1 MKNTTLLVFLL
12 ISSTLLGA
20 EFKVGVGRK
29 VITPQTPMWLSGYA
43 SRTKPATEVLQDL
56 WVKAIVFEENPE
68 SRVIIVTTDLLGLS
82 HGVSEAVAQ
91 RIIKKYGI
99 TRSQLLLNSSH
110 THSGPVVWPG
120 LSVIFNLSSEDQ
132 ALVAR
137 YSQKLTDDIV
147 NAVDMA
153 MSSRVPMNISY
164 GNGSVGFAMNR
175 RQPTSKGVINGLN
188 PDGPVDHDVP
198 VIKVSTPDNK
208 LKAVLFAYACHN
220 TTSNTYLINGDYAG
234 FAQIELEKSNPG
246 VTAMFIMGCGADQNP
261 QPRGTLELAEKYGKE
276 LAGAVQTV
284 LAGELHMVRSPIR
297 TDYSIIDLEF
307 LPFDPSVYEKEIMN
321 SDKYIQ
327 RRAQLMLEA
336 YNKGWNISRF
346 PYPIQAVRFGKDLTI
361 LALSGEVVVDYAL
374 WAKKNYAGE
383 NLLVAGYSNEVQ
395 CYIPTQKIL
404 EEGGYEPE
412 SSMIYYGL
420 PGPFAA
426 NVQEKINKSISRVM
440 KNTGAR
446 PSKK

>member
-1 MKNTTLLVFLL
+1 MKKTTLLVFLL
-12 ISSTLLGA
+12 ISSTLFGA
-20 EFKVGVGRK
+20 EFKVGIGRK

-43 SRTKPATEVLQDL
+43 SRIKPATEVLHDL
-56 WVKAIVFEENPE
+56 WAKAIVFEENPE

-99 TRSQLLLNSSH
+99 ARSQLLLNSSH
-110 THSGPVVWPG
+110 THSGPVVWPA

-132 ALVAR
+132 AIVAR
-137 YSQKLTDDIV
+137 YSQKLTDSIIS
-147 NAVDMA
+147 AVDMA
-153 MSSRVPMNISY
+153 MNNIVPVKISY
-164 GNGSVGFAMNR
+164 GKGSVGFAMNR
-175 RQPTSKGVINGLN
+175 RQPTSNGVINGLN

-198 VIKVSTPDNK
+198 VLKITTPDNK
-208 LKAVLFAYACHN
+208 LQAVLFAYACHN

-261 QPRGTLELAEKYGKE
+261 QPRGTLELAEKYGNE
-276 LAGAVQTV
+276 LAGAVQKV
-284 LAGELHMVRSPIR
+284 LEGELQLVRAPIR
-297 TDYSIIDLEF
+297 TDYLITDLEF
-307 LPFDPSVYEKEIMN
+307 LPFDPSIYENEIMS

-336 YNKGWNISRF
+336 YNKGWNVSRF
-346 PYPIQAVRFGKDLTI
+346 PYPVQALRFGKDLTI

-374 WAKKNYAGE
+374 WAKKKYPRE

-404 EEGGYEPE
+404 DEGGYEPE

-426 NVQEKINKSISRVM
+426 NVQEKINKAISRVM
-440 KNTGAR
+440 KNIGVR
-446 PSKK
+446 PSRK